1 MALHKACKDAG
12 VSIPSS
18 SELFKDFHNLQAVWT
33 HPLVFAMKKSKAEM
47 TCDDDNKDP
56 GDDSDLNGDDIS
68 SSDTEIDSS
77 FENCKQRFVLSIHC
91 YFF

>member
-1 MALHKACKDAG
+1 
-12 VSIPSS
+12 
-18 SELFKDFHNLQAVWT
+18 
-33 HPLVFAMKKSKAEM
+33 MKKSKAEM